1 MSTRQEQLITILD
14 NLTSQTAPDVSGAV
28 AVSMDGI
35 VFASRLSNDVNAD
48 RVGAVAATT
57 VGVTRRVSN
66 ELKIGATD
74 EAIARVL

>member
-35 VFASRLSNDVNAD
+35 VFASRLSN
-48 RVGAVAATT
+48 
-57 VGVTRRVSN
+57 